1 MPQICSF
8 SYHRAM
14 RIGDF
19 EFRRIDKSTSSAVG
33 YFGTDERVMIPAS
46 ESGRSVTAISSG
58 FIRKG
63 SKARKI
69 VIPKTVNEIED
80 GAFFNGKNI
89 ESVEVEKGNKS
100 YKAEDGVLYDSSFYS
115 IIFYPPKKMDEEY
128 IAEHRIG
135 KAAASAFPFP
145 AAIKRFGVT
154 ERMEEFG
161 VLPSSLPSLEEFV
174 FTGDD
179 SKKGAHVEDGVLYRG
194 KSLLA
199 YPWKREGASYMIENG
214 TEKIECSELPPSLKK
229 IFVPKSVESGL
240 ERILGN
246 AEYVDVDK
254 SNRAYRS
261 IDGVLFS
268 WNGDILRYPGKKKGE
283 IYVTPLG
290 MKKIAR
296 EAFAS
301 SVLKTLVINGG
312 CTEIA
317 EDAFL
322 DSSLSY
328 LVIPDSVTAISVHAF
343 HGAASLK
350 EIHVQKGSIAEIFL
364 RGEGLGHLLK
374 VSERLF

>member
-1 MPQICSF
+1 
-8 SYHRAM
+8 M

-33 YFGTDERVMIPAS
+33 YFGTDDTVMIPAS

-80 GAFFNGKNI
+80 GAFSNGKNI
-89 ESVEVEKGNKS
+89 ESVEVENGNKS

-301 SVLKTLVINGG
+301 SALKTLVINGG